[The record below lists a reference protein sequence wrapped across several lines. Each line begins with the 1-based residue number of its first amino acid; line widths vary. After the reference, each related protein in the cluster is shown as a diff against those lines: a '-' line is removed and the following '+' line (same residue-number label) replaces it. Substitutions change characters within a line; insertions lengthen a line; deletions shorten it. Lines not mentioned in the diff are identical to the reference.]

1 MIFPIISTSAL
12 EFYLSPASSKP
23 TRVPIAHRA
32 RCNLPV
38 RYDLSYQKAFAKDLA
53 IEYGLTLP
61 IQVMVCRASRR
72 FQTDEMHC
80 YLRPKTLPEKSFIR
94 LDEGVLIS
102 SPELCIIQVALSMP
116 LEKLIETINN
126 LCAIYV
132 SNPAASYLQSSREQ
146 IISVRA
152 ISAFIKKAG
161 NLNGVKRVR
170 QALQY
175 ALDCS
180 NSPMESKLAVL
191 CTLPLSLGGYA
202 LPKPQLNGEVH
213 LSTQAEAL
221 YHMKSVRCDFVW
233 YEQKIILEYDSN
245 LSHLDP
251 KQHAFDKQRR
261 NALEMSGYK
270 VISITAKDIQN
281 YTAVDKTFRMIRKEL
296 GLRADKKT
304 LEKYFP
310 RRYDTVISLLFPSKR

>member
-12 EFYLSPASSKP
+12 EFYLSPASLKP
-23 TRVPIAHRA
+23 AKGAHA
-32 RCNLPV
+32 LCSIPKH
-38 RYDLSYQKAFAKDLA
+38 YDLPYQKKFVKDLA
-53 IEYGLTLP
+53 NEYGLALPLSVMACKSTLR
-61 IQVMVCRASRR
+61 C
-72 FQTDEMHC
+72 QTDEMHC
-80 YLRPKTLPEKSFIR
+80 YIRSKNLPERSFLK
-94 LDEGVLIS
+94 LDEVVYIS
-102 SPELCIIQVALSMP
+102 SPELCITQVAPSLS
-116 LEKLIETINN
+116 LERLIETINN

-132 SNPAASYLQSSREQ
+132 QNPAATFFQSSRAPLT
-146 IISVRA
+146 SVKA
-152 ISAFIKKAG
+152 ISSFVKKSPKLKGARK
-161 NLNGVKRVR
+161 VQ

-213 LSTQAEAL
+213 LSAQAEAL

-304 LEKYFP
+304 LEKYFSK
-310 RRYDTVISLLFPSKR
+310 RYDTVISLLFSNKR